1 MNEEDEI
8 RKRKMEELKQQYAQ
22 QNAEEQRQ
30 GEAEAQ
36 LSAVLRKVLTD
47 EARTRLNNVKLVN
60 KDLYLKVSQALIY
73 FVQAKR
79 LQGKM
84 GDAEL
89 KDLLSKMSAK
99 KEINIKRK

>member
-1 MNEEDEI
+1 MSEEDDI

-22 QNAEEQRQ
+22 QNSEEHRQ
-30 GEAEAQ
+30 LEAESQ

-47 EARTRLNNVKLVN
+47 EARARLNNVKLVN
-60 KDLYLKVSQALIY
+60 KDLYLRVSQALLY
-73 FVQAKR
+73 FVQANR